1 MLDGFASARP
11 RMVRP
16 NWWCR
21 KRRSAT
27 VAQLIP
33 CYRCWMGQCRVLSVQ
48 GPWEDWR
55 ARCSR
60 MPVCHCAKF
69 CARLMVNI
77 RKGSIPTALAHV
89 SSDRSTNFSWNPKP
103 WCKRVKLRRGKYHLE
118 KVRLRGDGNPGIGH
132 FFWDLESYFYFVAS
146 GGPIFSHKPHSGTG
160 LGGWSFMLRTFGMLG
175 VERSE
180 ESAKPNI
187 EILEKGLSESEH
199 FDPFCV
205 ICSMQFLWKYQFLRT
220 FLCEL
225 WSQVV
230 FLLWS
235 PCVYCYSST
244 LKVFRCAGGAPC
256 YRKM

>member
-69 CARLMVNI
+69 GARLMVNI

-146 GGPIFSHKPHSGTG
+146 GGPIFSHKPHSRTG

-175 VERSE
+175 VERSA

-205 ICSMQFLWKYQFLRT
+205 ICSMQFLWK
-220 FLCEL
+220 
-225 WSQVV
+225 
-230 FLLWS
+230 
-235 PCVYCYSST
+235 
-244 LKVFRCAGGAPC
+244 
-256 YRKM
+256 